1 MPKTVR
7 FRPAIDIASDTIRF
21 MGSVDK
27 IISAMRNNPRDWAM
41 AKLLTVASHYGL
53 EVRSAGGSH
62 HVFSHPSVKDSLSV
76 PARRP
81 IKAIYIKRFVA
92 LIDQIQE

>member
-1 MPKTVR
+1 
-7 FRPAIDIASDTIRF
+7 
-21 MGSVDK
+21 MGSGRKIVD
-27 IISAMRNNPRDWAM
+27 AMRHNSLDWAM
-41 AKLLTVASHYGL
+41 AKLLTVAGEYGL
-53 EVRSAGGSH
+53 EVRTTGGSH
-62 HVFSHPSVKDSLSV
+62 HVFSHPSVKHSLSV